1 MAVDR
6 ITLREIPAGA
16 EGTRIT
22 LKEMGRFVREYK
34 TAPAI
39 YTLARQLTGHLPQ
52 KDWPGEVRALTEYVR
67 DRIRY
72 VHDPAMTQALQTPAI
87 TLELGAG
94 NCAQKST
101 LLGAL
106 LASIGHP
113 VQFAAAKIGNR
124 EEYGHVFVRTL
135 IGRGWVPLETTEPV
149 EPGTLGESAN
159 QITQPLL
166 IYTVR

>member
-1 MAVDR
+1 MTVDR
-6 ITLREIPAGA
+6 ITLKQLPDGDA
-16 EGTRIT
+16 GTRAT
-22 LKEMGRFVREYK
+22 LKEMGDLVRRYK
-34 TAPAI
+34 VDPLI
-39 YTLARQLTGHLPQ
+39 YTLSRQLTAHLPQ
-52 KDWPGEVRALTEYVR
+52 KDWPGQVRALTEYVR

-72 VHDPAMTQALQTPAI
+72 VHDPSGLQALQLPPI

-113 VQFAAAKIGNR
+113 VQFAAAR
-124 EEYGHVFVRTL
+124 ELNDEKYGHVFVRTL
-135 IGRGWVPLETTEPV
+135 IGRSWVPLETTEPV
-149 EPGTLGESAN
+149 EPGTLGPGA
-159 QITQPLL
+159 QRITQPLL